1 MMTAGMKTS
10 EFWGII
16 FAASLT
22 ILNSWF
28 GLGINEDAILQVN
41 SLAGVYALVRSYA
54 KSKL

>member
-1 MMTAGMKTS
+1 MTAGMKTS

-22 ILNSWF
+22 ILNSWL
-28 GLGINEDAILQVN
+28 GLGISEDAILQVN
-41 SLAGVYALVRSYA
+41 SLAGVYALARSYA